1 MAIGQRQHF
10 SQSKSISANQTQFQG
25 RNSLHQRYVA
35 HSGVHSGVL
44 DSLQTSNDPQSTQN
58 YLLDVSATTFPVV
71 IGVYERWL
79 ARMALG
85 RICTYIHSDFTQSRD
100 LEGCT
105 VASHTTYRRQMTP
118 NAPRTTS

>member
-58 YLLDVSATTFPVV
+58 YLLDVSATTFPVI
-71 IGVYERWL
+71 IGGIRAL
-79 ARMALG
+79 AGQQNGPWA
-85 RICTYIHSDFTQSRD
+85 YIHSNFSKP
-100 LEGCT
+100 LL
-105 VASHTTYRRQMTP
+105 
-118 NAPRTTS
+118 

>member
-1 MAIGQRQHF
+1 MAIRQRQHF

-58 YLLDVSATTFPVV
+58 YLLDVSATTFPVI

-79 ARMALG
+79 ASRMALR
-85 RICTYIHSDFTQSRD
+85 RICIV
-100 LEGCT
+100 
-105 VASHTTYRRQMTP
+105 VALGDAQWPLTP
-118 NAPRTTS
+118 PTGVK